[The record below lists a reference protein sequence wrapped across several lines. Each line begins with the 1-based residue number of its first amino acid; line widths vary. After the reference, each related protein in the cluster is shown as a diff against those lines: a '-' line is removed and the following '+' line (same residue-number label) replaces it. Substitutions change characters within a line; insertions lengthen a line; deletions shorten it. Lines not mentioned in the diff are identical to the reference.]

1 MPSIFVRNT
10 LLGLIV
16 ALGAASGAS
25 AQQTIGVTVN
35 GQPVNLAPAPLERA
49 GRVFVPLRGV
59 FEHLGATVV
68 YANGQINATRDRRQ
82 ISLNVGSTQATVA
95 GRPVVI
101 DEAPFII
108 GASTYVPLRF
118 VAQAL
123 GAEVNWDGSNQTVA
137 VNMNMGGGPPMNPPP
152 MAQTVTPVPQA
163 PDRSPIQIANA
174 RPGNDAS
181 VRSNRPTIAV
191 NFTGAH
197 ADPNSVHVMLDQL
210 DITNDTSRS
219 PGGIVYSPPSDLQPA
234 RHEVVIRGEDEQ
246 HRPFRMAWSFTS
258 GSTPTQNFVNLMT
271 PANGAAV
278 GSTFRVRGKT
288 LPGAH
293 VMVEAGTR
301 DRVGGFTFGSNTYR
315 GDVTADANGDF
326 ATDVSLPESSGPVNL
341 IVSSTDPENNGS
353 APPIRR
359 ELIEQR

>member
-1 MPSIFVRNT
+1 MQSIFLRST
-10 LLGLIV
+10 ILGLIV
-16 ALGAASGAS
+16 TLGAAGGAS

-35 GQPVNLAPAPLERA
+35 GQPANLSPAPIERA

-95 GRPVVI
+95 GQPVTI

-137 VNMNMGGGPPMNPPP
+137 VNIGGGPPMNAPPP

-163 PDRSPIQIANA
+163 PERSPIQIANA

-181 VRSNRPTIAV
+181 VRSSRPTIEAS
-191 NFTGAH
+191 FTGAH
-197 ADPNSVHVMLDQL
+197 ANPNSLRVTLDQL

-219 PGGIVYSPPSDLQPA
+219 PSGIVYSPPSALQPA
-234 RHEVVIRGEDEQ
+234 RHEIVIRGEDEQ
-246 HRPFRMAWSFTS
+246 HRPFRMAWSFVS

-271 PANGAAV
+271 PADGAAV
-278 GSTFRVRGKT
+278 GQTFRVRGKT
-288 LPGAH
+288 VPGAR
-293 VMVEAGTR
+293 VTVEAGTR
-301 DRVGGFTFGSNTYR
+301 DRVGGFTIGNNTYR

-326 ATDVSLPESSGPVNL
+326 ATDVSLPESNGPVNL
-341 IVSSTDPENNGS
+341 IVSSTDPQTNGS

-359 ELIEQR
+359 QLIEQR